1 MKRILLPLLALTITN
16 AYAEVSRKPLA
27 DKSYC
32 IITPTTITKSCT
44 IKISGLK
51 DEVMKTKVYLHKA
64 LSEYNDKI
72 TANNENH
79 NIAKNDGILEELD
92 YINTNYEESDFV
104 TATPP
109 IYKFSTDG
117 ETPTRLI
124 ISKGIPKEII
134 NQEIY
139 GRFIVTKNNTEQS
152 FPFFYQSNI
161 NQKFEVKSAT
171 LKKISKDQAILT
183 ITNIGSGVLP
193 LVKII
198 INGVDT
204 SFNYNVMP
212 NSIAHLTINDSEII
226 KFIETKVGS
235 EFTFREKK
243 NYDKITF
250 TITK

>member
-1 MKRILLPLLALTITN
+1 MKRILLSLLALTITN
-16 AYAEVSRKPLA
+16 AYAEVSKKPLA

-32 IITPTTITKSCT
+32 IITPTTISKSCT
-44 IKISGLK
+44 IKIDGLK
-51 DEVMKTKVYLHKA
+51 DEVMKTKVYLHKV

-79 NIAKNDGILEELD
+79 NLAKNDGMLEEVD

-109 IYKFSTDG
+109 IYKFTTDG

-124 ISKGIPKEII
+124 ISKGIPKEMT

-139 GRFIVTKNNTEQS
+139 GRFIVRKNNTEQS

-161 NQKFEVKSAT
+161 NQKFEVKSAK
-171 LKKISKDQAILT
+171 LKRISKDQAILT
-183 ITNIGSGVLP
+183 ITNNGSGVLP

-212 NSIAHLTINDSEII
+212 NSIAHLIINDSDII
-226 KFIETKVGS
+226 KFIELKIDS

-250 TITK
+250 KITK